1 MRNLSPLAEFVL
13 VVACLSLGKPVLAP
27 ICLAIYIA
35 FVLTPPSDGLERI
48 GFPRGV
54 TVALMFGAALS
65 LFVFVGAVLAS
76 QIVDLASQVHTYT
89 AQMQLKLDLFRGTK
103 GGTLDTLTSAL
114 QQLSRVFDSPMPRA
128 ETGNP
133 VRVIPPPVN
142 AIQRLHDV
150 AAPLLEPLTAFAV
163 VLTLAVFVLAQR
175 EDLRGRLIQLVG
187 PQNVTLTTRTLDEA
201 VQRISR
207 LLMGLTYI
215 NAAYGVI
222 VALGLMLIGIPYAL
236 LWGAIAGVLR
246 FVPFVGTWIALALP
260 TFVAF
265 ATTPG
270 WFATDATVAMFA
282 VVDLAAANIVEPVL
296 LGHRTGVSSLAL
308 LVSVVFW
315 TWLWGPL
322 GLVLATPLTVCAAV
336 MGRHVPRLAFLT
348 VMLGDDPGLP
358 PDVNFYQRVLARDF
372 FDALRLARRTVQRS
386 SLSAALDRLVVPA
399 LRFIARDNDSGA
411 INDATAVALVRN
423 IDDIAR
429 RLRPSPNRRGPPNEL
444 PKPVVVGVAANGET
458 DSVLVEILGQAVAG
472 QVSIEPLM
480 SSPRE
485 QMAEVLIKRQ
495 PAVVC
500 IAATPPGSP
509 LNARYLCRRLRTGS
523 AQTKIV
529 VLLPAGDHDK
539 SAEAAARLREAGATA
554 VVFDLT
560 SAQTTLAGLFA
571 TADATQ

>member
-1 MRNLSPLAEFVL
+1 MRNLSPLAEFAL
-13 VVACLSLGKPVLAP
+13 VIAILAIGKPVLAP
-27 ICLAIYIA
+27 VCLAVYIA

-48 GFPRGV
+48 GVPRGITV
-54 TVALMFGAALS
+54 TVMFGAALS

-114 QQLSRVFDSPMPRA
+114 QQLSRVFESPMPRSEA
-128 ETGNP
+128 GNP
-133 VRVIPPPVN
+133 VRVVPPPVN
-142 AIQRLHDV
+142 AIQRLRDV
-150 AAPLLEPLTAFAV
+150 AGPLLEPLTAFAI

-207 LLMGLTYI
+207 LLMGLTYV
-215 NAAYGVI
+215 NASYGVV
-222 VALGLMLIGIPYAL
+222 VALGLTLIGIPYAL

-246 FVPFVGTWIALALP
+246 FVPFVGPWIALAFP

-270 WFATDATVAMFA
+270 WFATGATVALFA
-282 VVDLAAANIVEPVL
+282 VLDVVSANVVEPVL
-296 LGHRTGVSSLAL
+296 LGRRTGVSSLAL

-372 FDALRLARRTVQRS
+372 FDALRLARRTVGRS
-386 SLSAALDRLVVPA
+386 SLSAALDSLVVPA
-399 LRFIARDNDSGA
+399 LRYIARDSDSHA
-411 INDATAVALVRN
+411 INETTAIALVRN

-429 RLRPSPNRRGPPNEL
+429 RLRPAPGKRGPPDTL
-444 PKPVVVGVAANGET
+444 PKPVVVGVAANGEP
-458 DSVLVEILGQAVAG
+458 DAVLVDILTQAVQG
-472 QVSIEPLM
+472 QVSIEPLL

-485 QMAEVLIKRQ
+485 QMADVLIKRQ
-495 PAVVC
+495 PQVVC

-509 LNARYLCRRLRTGS
+509 INARYLCRRLRTGS
-523 AQTKIV
+523 PGTKVV

-539 SAEAAARLREAGATA
+539 PAEAAARLREAGASA

-560 SAQTTLAGLFA
+560 SAQTTLAALFA
-571 TADATQ
+571 